1 MQQTPASFSDFLNNF
16 VTYFIPI
23 STMFFAWF
31 YAVLKEPDTKAEYI
45 SKLKKFHF
53 LPFYRYWLKN
63 ILDKI
68 DNYLGK
74 PKFSTSFIFK
84 NIMFHYGFAIFYVF
98 VVFIIVWLL
107 GGSGKLGALKILPAK
122 DSFLDRGVVV
132 FGLIAG
138 FFIFYFV
145 FKLSDKL
152 DIYNEKLNNLF
163 ERIFNID
170 GRIIHRV
177 VSSIIAFVVAYFISK
192 NIILSIF
199 SLILFFILY
208 QIVVVLLLGVVVG
221 GVGAA
226 AIVVGGGVGIFSLLN
241 GNNFLNANNASL
253 LIFLILIPFL
263 NAILD
268 FVSLTISRYFS
279 RKIANGESLF
289 LILFHLL
296 LDLVLAIVFFVGLAY
311 ILYYGV
317 ELFNILVD
325 KKLQIPIGKML
336 VDAIK
341 EPFALKNA
349 WITFMLF
356 STLIPTLLHILLALV
371 SFLLQI
377 TNLSPFYAKLIEESE
392 LRETKKIKATLFM
405 TVPTSMIFISML
417 YGIYRLYLLFV

>member
-74 PKFSTSFIFK
+74 PKFSKKFITLNIIFHFSLSVLYIVFIFILLWFIDGK
-84 NIMFHYGFAIFYVF
+84 NEIGSIVIFPDKYNFFKSLNNFNFTYFIFFTSILVMIESIIKPKLIGVF
-98 VVFIIVWLL
+98 TRILVIVVFFILFIGIVSYLTK
-107 GGSGKLGALKILPAK
+107 SNFFVKDNIAL
-122 DSFLDRGVVV
+122 F
-132 FGLIAG
+132 
-138 FFIFYFV
+138 
-145 FKLSDKL
+145 
-152 DIYNEKLNNLF
+152 
-163 ERIFNID
+163 
-170 GRIIHRV
+170 
-177 VSSIIAFVVAYFISK
+177 
-192 NIILSIF
+192 
-199 SLILFFILY
+199 LFFI
-208 QIVVVLLLGVVVG
+208 
-221 GVGAA
+221 
-226 AIVVGGGVGIFSLLN
+226 IF
-241 GNNFLNANNASL
+241 
-253 LIFLILIPFL
+253 PFL

-268 FVSLTISRYFS
+268 FLSLTISRYFS